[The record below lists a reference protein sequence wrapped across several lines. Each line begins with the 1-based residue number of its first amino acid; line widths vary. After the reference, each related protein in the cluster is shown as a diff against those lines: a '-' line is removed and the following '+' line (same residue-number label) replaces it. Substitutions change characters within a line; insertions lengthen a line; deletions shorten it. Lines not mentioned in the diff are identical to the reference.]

1 MLRQKNEQLAL
12 FETLFPLSM
21 VTLNSELQAI
31 SDFLDAFPD
40 ILTEFTEHV
49 LLRSENSRTLGRPS
63 EPVEA
68 ILRMLILRRL
78 QKLPFR
84 VTSDLVKDSLVLRKF
99 TRIYYDS
106 VPDYSTLCKYDNLL
120 SDEVLKR
127 INDNI
132 VKGAKVKKV
141 TRGNK
146 MRVDSTAV
154 EADIH
159 FPTDSHL
166 LYDSVR
172 VLSRAAKKCRKLGI
186 ASGELVRDFTRSAK
200 KRLLGVVKYAKTRSA
215 EGQVQF
221 KKTYKELITITRRC
235 VSNAQKLVHKISDQA
250 HENADHIKKN
260 MQHFIPLVQQAIN
273 QTSRRVFHNETL
285 SNNEKILSLFQP
297 DMYTIRKG
305 KRDKPN
311 EFGKVL
317 EIQQS
322 DGKIITHWNI
332 HDSNISDSDRFIPA
346 VENHIQTFGKPPNLA
361 AGDRGYASAENE
373 RLTTELGVKRV
384 CLPKRGKKSKER
396 AGYEKQRWFKAGHRF
411 RAGIEGTIS
420 VLKRK
425 HGFGRCLNRAN
436 NAFERWIG
444 WGIISYNLAVIANS

>member
-21 VTLNSELQAI
+21 VELNTELQGI
-31 SDFLDAFPD
+31 SDFLDEFPD
-40 ILTEFTEHV
+40 ILTEFTEQV

-84 VTSDLVKDSLVLRKF
+84 VTSDMVKDSLVLRKF
-99 TRIYYDS
+99 TRIYYES

-120 SDEVLKR
+120 SDDVLKK

-132 VKGAKVKKV
+132 VKGAIAKKI
-141 TRGNK
+141 TRGTK

-159 FPTDSHL
+159 YPTDSHL
-166 LYDSVR
+166 LYDSVK
-172 VLSRAAKKCRKLGI
+172 VLSRTAKKCRELGV
-186 ASGELVRDFTRSAK
+186 AGGELVRDFTRSAK
-200 KRLLGVVKYAKTRSA
+200 KRLLHVIKFAKTHSD
-215 EGQVQF
+215 EGRAQF
-221 KKTYKELITITRRC
+221 KNTYKELITITKRC
-235 VSNAQKLVHKISDQA
+235 LSNAQKLVHKVSDQA
-250 HENADHIKKN
+250 NEKAVSIKEEL
-260 MQHFIPLVQQAIN
+260 QHYIPLVEHAIN
-273 QTSRRVFHNETL
+273 QTRRRVFQNETL
-285 SNNEKILSLFQP
+285 ANNEKILSLFQP
-297 DMYTIRKG
+297 DVYTVRKG
-305 KRDKPN
+305 KRGKPN

-317 EIQQS
+317 EVQQS

-332 HDSNISDSDRFIPA
+332 HDSNIPDSDRFVPA
-346 VENHIQTFGKPPNLA
+346 VKNHIETFGKPPNLA

-396 AGYEKQRWFKAGHRF
+396 AAYEKQRWFKAGHRF

-425 HGFGRCLNRAN
+425 HGFSRCLNRGN
-436 NAFERWIG
+436 NAFDRWIG
-444 WGIISYNLAVIANS
+444 WGIIAYNLATIANS

>member
-21 VTLNSELQAI
+21 VELNSELQGI
-31 SDFLDAFPD
+31 SDFLDEFPD
-40 ILTEFTEHV
+40 ILIEFTEQV

-84 VTSDLVKDSLVLRKF
+84 VTSDMVKDSLVLRKF
-99 TRIYYDS
+99 TRIYYES

-120 SDEVLKR
+120 SDDVLKK

-132 VKGAKVKKV
+132 VKGAKAKKI
-141 TRGNK
+141 TRGTK

-159 FPTDSHL
+159 YPTDSHL
-166 LYDSVR
+166 LYDSVK
-172 VLSRAAKKCRKLGI
+172 VLSRAAKKCRELGV
-186 ASGELVRDFTRSAK
+186 SGGELVRDFTRSAK
-200 KRLLGVVKYAKTRSA
+200 KRVLHVVKYAKARSD
-215 EGQVQF
+215 EGQAQF
-221 KKTYKELITITRRC
+221 KNTYKELITITKRC
-235 VSNAQKLVHKISDQA
+235 LSNAQKLVHKISDQA
-250 HENADHIKKN
+250 TEKAAYIKQEL
-260 MQHFIPLVQQAIN
+260 QHYVPLVEQAID
-273 QTSRRVFHNETL
+273 QTRRRVFQNETL
-285 SNNEKILSLFQP
+285 ANNEKILSLFQP
-297 DMYTIRKG
+297 DVYTVRKG
-305 KRDKPN
+305 KRGKPN

-317 EIQQS
+317 EVQQS

-332 HDSNISDSDRFIPA
+332 HDSNIPDSDRFVPA
-346 VENHIQTFGKPPNLA
+346 VENHIQTFGKPPNLT

-396 AGYEKQRWFKAGHRF
+396 AAYEKQRWFKAGHRF

-425 HGFGRCLNRAN
+425 HGFSRCLNRGN
-436 NAFERWIG
+436 NAFDRWIG
-444 WGIISYNLAVIANS
+444 WGIIAYNLAVIANS